1 MLIGLIVVCAPANK
15 VSSFFCGGS
24 GGVQTLHI
32 FQENKPRHK
41 ENLIIKWK
49 FFNTQSQFQ
58 LPNEFSIELS

>member
-15 VSSFFCGGS
+15 VSSIFCGGSGGS

-41 ENLIIKWK
+41 ENLII
-49 FFNTQSQFQ
+49 T
-58 LPNEFSIELS
+58 LLSTTK